1 MKLRLDRNTIRLRL
15 DDADVARLARGESLA
30 HAIEFGPR
38 PEDRFTYEL
47 RVDDACIEM
56 AASLEDRGIVI
67 RIPAAMAV
75 GWAEG
80 AEIGLEGGQFVDDD
94 RMLGVLVE
102 KDLRCPTC

>member
-15 DDADVARLARGESLA
+15 DEADVARLTRGESLA

-47 RVDDACIEM
+47 KLDDACIEM
-56 AASLEDRGIVI
+56 AASLQDRGIVI

-75 GWAEG
+75 SWAEG
-80 AEIGLEGGQFVDDD
+80 AEIGIEGGQFVDDD
-94 RMLGVLVE
+94 RMLGVLLE
-102 KDLRCPTC
+102 KDLRCSTC